1 MLKMMAGNAILITM
15 ANALN
20 FSSTDYQRNDKSMH
34 GRNQDRKN
42 GQKDSRRRGQWKGQ
56 IEGQMERTDRTD
68 GKYR

>member
-42 GQKDSRRRGQWKGQ
+42 GQKDSRRRGQL
-56 IEGQMERTDRTD
+56 ERTDRRTD
-68 GKYR
+68 GKDR